1 MIGQSS
7 PKWTLRSPKLTIWSN
22 RTSVA
27 KNQRDL
33 ADMDS
38 PWHRMPGHWPKTMNS
53 CTFRIRC
60 LGDTTCSAWSSFRS
74 MSGDPI
80 FLENVVKKNK
90 LQKVRHFCNLYLRK
104 VSSDLES
111 LSRRFFFKKQV
122 HFFDIFFKEK
132 KPMRRWRFFDVFWI
146 SRFAEKFHLCD
157 VDVFFCRH
165 LGLRLYYYCY
175 LTPLHPKMLSGA
187 PGLRKAIETAQ
198 TGGSSDLKLDRCF
211 QKYVI
216 TSSSRASRGRKFQKK
231 KVVYSKERICL

>member
-1 MIGQSS
+1 
-7 PKWTLRSPKLTIWSN
+7 
-22 RTSVA
+22 
-27 KNQRDL
+27 
-33 ADMDS
+33 MDS

-111 LSRRFFFKKQV
+111 LYKWFSFLKAGTRYI
-122 HFFDIFFKEK
+122 HFLIFFSK
-132 KPMRRWRFFDVFWI
+132 KKTYAKMEIFWCFLDQPI
-146 SRFAEKFHLCD
+146 RPKIPPVWCWC
-157 VDVFFCRH
+157 FFCRH

-187 PGLRKAIETAQ
+187 PGFRKAIETAQ

-216 TSSSRASRGRKFQKK
+216 IRYYKLLYIYYTSYITNICIPGTQMTLVLIEKDLVLGGVDLQK
-231 KVVYSKERICL
+231 